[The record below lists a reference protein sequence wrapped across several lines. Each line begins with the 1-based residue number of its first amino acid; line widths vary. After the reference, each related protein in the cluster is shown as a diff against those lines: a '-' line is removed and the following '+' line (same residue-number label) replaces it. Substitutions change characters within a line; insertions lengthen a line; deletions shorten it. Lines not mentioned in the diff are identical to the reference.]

1 MAYEFPTTAWPIE
14 SGDHSAQSTLNRLK
28 EHTSA
33 VNMSWWLI
41 NRIWDEDSTGAL
53 SYAPQN
59 DDSLKVVSV
68 ESGGTALKVKVLLGA
83 GFLAGVP
90 FRKLS
95 DTTIADDIE
104 APTTLPRIDSVG
116 VNPSTGAVTIYT
128 GEEHASPT
136 AAAVPT
142 GIFKAC
148 EIYCRPGMT
157 HIYDNEQSTGGYI
170 QNQRALF
177 ALPGDEPHTSGLT
190 ISGGALIH
198 DGSAGDVTI
207 PADGLSIEFDYAG
220 EVNIDATN
228 AAGHLIFR
236 TGGSTDR
243 LSLGIPS
250 EPIILHGSSHDLILS
265 HNGRN
270 LKSSGPSMFSI
281 EQDGG
286 DGISLVTDETTR
298 YLLDTDGDHHFIG
311 SLGEV
316 AVRASGNRI
325 DMTRDGANEIRAVEA
340 AATLG
345 LYAMGGATPHL
356 LLAANINLLGTNLL
370 YEFYRASAT
379 LDVSGANTSNFTINR
394 AGGSYGIM
402 LQTDGDDRYQVDAD
416 GRHDFWGDVYFNNDV
431 YILGTLYIDGVA
443 FTGDGGGDTTGY
455 ATITLPGTVF
465 EPASSGGS
473 GGADYAEFGSNV
485 LMFQTFENSAD
496 GYCMAP
502 NILMPLN
509 FNDSQAVHVRV
520 RWSANDTSTNQVRFQ
535 LQTAPQGDG
544 AAANETLN
552 AATTILD
559 LNESV
564 ANEMHVTP
572 WTTINVTNI
581 EAGDAMAIRLD
592 RTPTHADDTL
602 AATVRVHSVDI
613 RYTRGSTA

>member
-1 MAYEFPTTAWPIE
+1 MSEIYENPGNVLPID
-14 SGDHSAQSTLNRLK
+14 SGDRSAQSHLDYLKKMANAIDMGWWFQNRVWN
-28 EHTSA
+28 EATS
-33 VNMSWWLI
+33 
-41 NRIWDEDSTGAL
+41 GAL

-59 DDSLKVVSV
+59 DDSLKLV
-68 ESGGTALKVKVLLGA
+68 ETTVPSMKVKVLLGA
-83 GFLAGVP
+83 GFLLGVP
-90 FRKLS
+90 FRKSS
-95 DTTIADDIE
+95 DTTIDEDIV
-104 APTTLPRIDSVG
+104 APTTLPRIDTIGVDPLDGSVIVYEG
-116 VNPSTGAVTIYT
+116 T
-128 GEEHASPT
+128 EHASPT
-136 AAAVPT
+136 APFVGT
-142 GIFKAC
+142 GIFKVGEVYLRPGC
-148 EIYCRPGMT
+148 EEIYST
-157 HIYDNEQSTGGYI
+157 EQSTGGYI
-170 QNQRALF
+170 QNRRTLF
-177 ALPGDEPHTSGLT
+177 YLPGDEPHTSGLT
-190 ISGGALIH
+190 ISGGATIH
-198 DGSAGDVTI
+198 DGTSGDVI
-207 PADGLSIEFDYAG
+207 LPADGLSIEFDYAG

-243 LSLGIPS
+243 LSLGIPA

-265 HNGRN
+265 ANGRN

-311 SLGEV
+311 SLGNV
-316 AVRASGNRI
+316 TVLAAGNRI
-325 DMTRDGANEIRAVEA
+325 DFTRDGANEIRATES

-345 LYAMGGATPHL
+345 FYAMGGSTPHL

-379 LDVSGANTSNFTINR
+379 LDVSGANASNFTINR

-402 LQTDGDDRYQVDAD
+402 LQTDGEDRYQVDAD

-443 FTGDGGGDTTGY
+443 FTGDGGGDNTGY

-485 LMFQTFENSAD
+485 LMFQTFGNSAD

-509 FNDSQAVHVRV
+509 FNDSQAVHVRI

-572 WTTINVTNI
+572 WTAINVTNI
-581 EAGDAMAIRLD
+581 EAGDAMALRLD

-613 RYTRGSTA
+613 RYSRGSTA